1 MKQIITESIIKKEC
15 HDCKKDVDLNK
26 DYLLTYDEGGS
37 ETDIFKC
44 ADCFKKNKS
53 LENYRSCE
61 VYSRICGYI
70 RPVQSSNAGKRQ
82 EISDRKT
89 FKI

>member
-15 HDCKKDVDLNK
+15 HDCGSKKNLIHLIYEKDGEIDV
-26 DYLLTYDEGGS
+26 
-37 ETDIFKC
+37 FKC
-44 ADCFKKNKS
+44 KKCYKDNS
-53 LENYRSCE
+53 GLQNYQKCE

-82 EISDRKT
+82 EISERKT
-89 FKI
+89 FKV